1 MRTGLAL
8 LIAAS
13 IAGVA
18 TLSAVTPSA
27 AQTVPIPKPAPKG
40 RSSVQ
45 MSASDPQKAPMTTG
59 ATAAVPDPVIPDPRR
74 NVPASI
80 FSSFDANQKAQA
92 ARVSTYLSSLQTPV
106 GNFVQV
112 GPHGTNT
119 KGDFYIQKPGKVR
132 FEYEESSPIA
142 IIADGSP
149 VAVPDRKLATHDIYP
164 LSQTPLRY
172 LFSDLIDLLKDTNV
186 VNVTADDLFIS
197 VTSP

>member
-18 TLSAVTPSA
+18 ALSVVRPSA

-80 FSSFDANQKAQA
+80 FSSFDAHQNAQA
-92 ARVSTYLSSLQTPV
+92 ARVSTYPSPLQKLR
-106 GNFVQV
+106 GNIV
-112 GPHGTNT
+112 HS
-119 KGDFYIQKPGKVR
+119 
-132 FEYEESSPIA
+132 E
-142 IIADGSP
+142 
-149 VAVPDRKLATHDIYP
+149 PDAP
-164 LSQTPLRY
+164 
-172 LFSDLIDLLKDTNV
+172 
-186 VNVTADDLFIS
+186 
-197 VTSP
+197 

>member
-59 ATAAVPDPVIPDPRR
+59 ATAAVPDPVIPHARR
-74 NVPASI
+74 HVPASI
-80 FSSFDANQKAQA
+80 FSSFDAHQNAQA
-92 ARVSTYLSSLQTPV
+92 ARMSGFLSSPDTLGGNV
-106 GNFVQV
+106 GQV
-112 GPHGTNT
+112 GPGAPKPN
-119 KGDFYIQKPGKVR
+119 GEFFIQ
-132 FEYEESSPIA
+132 
-142 IIADGSP
+142 
-149 VAVPDRKLATHDIYP
+149 
-164 LSQTPLRY
+164 
-172 LFSDLIDLLKDTNV
+172 
-186 VNVTADDLFIS
+186 
-197 VTSP
+197 